1 MNKSI
6 SKLIIAVLALILAVT
21 MTVLSTYAW
30 MILSESPATE
40 GLQITIGGGNT
51 ILIAPNVTQNVSG
64 ALYNYPGAFSERLNF
79 INTDSYDYLQDLGG
93 LSPVSTANGL
103 DWFVSGPGGYVLDDT
118 LSRANQLQ
126 GASDLDKGHYIY
138 LDFWVVSPGADY
150 TLRVSSDGG
159 TGSFALDV
167 PQPQEDGAG
176 GYALAFQAE
185 GSAAA
190 SVRIGFLA
198 DSTTVVDDTMLYY
211 QRSANASGQY
221 TRLKG
226 VFGSDRQN
234 YRFYIYEPNGNYHP
248 DSDLAQS
255 GSYVLTRPL
264 SLVDSQPVA
273 VDVADRLSVQLNN
286 QWRKTGSGEYQL
298 EEQFQTAIAG
308 KDLSGKSLLEIRDL
322 FYRDYLQQ
330 QVSSYAE
337 AAKFVK
343 STQLLYQTATAGVV
357 GASTLSA
364 LTQSGA
370 TEDAYIIKLEKNV
383 PQRIRMFVWLE
394 GQDVDCASSAFA
406 DGLVLGLELAGS
418 TN

>member
-6 SKLIIAVLALILAVT
+6 SKLVMAVLALILAVT
-21 MTVLSTYAW
+21 MAVMSTYAW
-30 MILSESPATE
+30 MILSKSPSVE

-64 ALYNYPGAFSERLNF
+64 IVYNYPGAFSERLNF
-79 INTDSYDYLQDLGG
+79 GNTDNYDYLQDLGG

-103 DWFVSGPGGYVLDDT
+103 DWFVSGPYGYVLDNT
-118 LSRANQLQ
+118 LSRANQLR
-126 GASDLDKGHYIY
+126 GTSDLNKGHYIY
-138 LDFWVVSPGADY
+138 LDFWVVSPGEDY
-150 TLRVSSDGG
+150 ILRVSSDGG
-159 TGSFALDV
+159 TGSFAVDL
-167 PQPQEDGAG
+167 PSLQGDGG
-176 GYALAFQAE
+176 SYSLAFQSE

-198 DSTTVVDDTMLYY
+198 DSSTIADDTILYY
-211 QRSANASGQY
+211 QRSANAVGQY
-221 TRLKG
+221 NRLKG
-226 VFGSDRQN
+226 VFGSNRQN

-255 GSYVLTRPL
+255 GSYVLTQPL
-264 SLVDSQPVA
+264 GLVDSQVVA

-298 EEQFQTAIAG
+298 EERFQTAIAG
-308 KDLSGKSLLEIRDL
+308 KDLSGKSLPEIRDL
-322 FYRDYLQQ
+322 FYMDYLQQ
-330 QVSSYAE
+330 QVSSYVE

-357 GASTLSA
+357 DEITLST

-370 TEDAYIIKLEKNV
+370 TEDAYIIELEKNV

-394 GQDVDCASSAFA
+394 GQDVDCACSAFA
-406 DGLVLGLELAGS
+406 DSLVLGLELAGG
-418 TN
+418 TH